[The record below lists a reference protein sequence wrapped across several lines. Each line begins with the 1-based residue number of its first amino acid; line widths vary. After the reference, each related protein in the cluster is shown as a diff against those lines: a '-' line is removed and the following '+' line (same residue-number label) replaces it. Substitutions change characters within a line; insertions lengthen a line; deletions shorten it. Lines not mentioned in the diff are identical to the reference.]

1 MVKLFKKNTKRISFD
16 EAALNLDDALNPGE
30 VTGACLRYSLRAQ
43 LGREPG
49 HNGRHQEVQSVVE
62 GPFEF

>member
-30 VTGACLRYSLRAQ
+30 VKGARLAKSPCAA
-43 LGREPG
+43 
-49 HNGRHQEVQSVVE
+49 
-62 GPFEF
+62 